1 MTETKNKTSLRLHA
15 SLKYFLVFAFLNTED
30 VDICNA
36 KQVLQLGSLYI
47 SCGATYIHKKKH
59 TNFNVCVYLALTN
72 KRNEIGKE
80 DLRVCPR
87 EDWAGVTYAILPI
100 SFKLSQFMRVT
111 KLLKNPE
118 LFGLPANPWVIKA
131 PHEILG

>member
-1 MTETKNKTSLRLHA
+1 MPNKFYSLDLFTYPVGPLTFTKK
-15 SLKYFLVFAFLNTED
+15 NTP
-30 VDICNA
+30 I
-36 KQVLQLGSLYI
+36 L
-47 SCGATYIHKKKH
+47 TY
-59 TNFNVCVYLALTN
+59 VCVYLALTN